1 MRPRLSA
8 LAAIAC
14 VTAATVGTGATS
26 SAQEGPQ
33 PVLGRS
39 VTVSLVSGTVLV
51 KAKGQ
56 KRFHKLLGL
65 EVIATGSTVDTRR
78 GRVALTSAVDNQG
91 KIQTSEFFAGR
102 FKVRQA
108 RRRNAVTDLIL
119 NGKLENCGKATSSAR
134 KRKGRR
140 LWGSGKGRFRTRG
153 RRSAAL
159 VRGTVWLVYDR
170 CDSSTYNA
178 VRRGRVDVR
187 DFRRKK
193 TIRLK
198 AGQKYIAR

>member
-1 MRPRLSA
+1 M
-8 LAAIAC
+8 
-14 VTAATVGTGATS
+14 
-26 SAQEGPQ
+26 

-39 VTVSLVSGTVLV
+39 VNVSLVSGTVLI
-51 KAKGQ
+51 KTKGQ
-56 KRFHKLLGL
+56 KRFHKLLGT
-65 EVIATGSTVDTRR
+65 ESVPNGSTVDTRR
-78 GRVALTSAVDNQG
+78 GRVGLTSAVDTKG
-91 KIQTSEFFAGR
+91 KVRTSEFFAGVFR
-102 FKVRQA
+102 VRQ
-108 RRRNAVTDLIL
+108 RRRTNAVTDLIL
-119 NGKLENCGKATSSAR
+119 NGRLENCGRASTAAR
-134 KRKGRR
+134 RRKGRR
-140 LWGSGKGRFRTRG
+140 LWGSGKGKFRTRG